1 MLFQED
7 LVTHVKGSI
16 SEKSFYTYFKN
27 EPKKLPRVDVLDLLS
42 RYTGA
47 TSWSV
52 FCNEQ
57 KIATQ
62 EKKKTTSLYKY
73 IGIGL
78 TLFITIL
85 VLMSAYFKSENTFH
99 FCFIDTDRGAYINT
113 IPLDI
118 TILNNDQSP
127 TYIKSDSLGC
137 FSWKTKADY
146 IQFVVQ
152 SPYHKTDTI
161 KRYIDTSISEDI
173 PLHTDDYSLM
183 LHFYANNNLNDWK
196 KRKQQLQQLIAENA
210 ILIKVLP
217 YDVGIE
223 MYTKEELINK
233 LTTPTQSLQGFE
245 IIESKRQGGKIV
257 KLKFR
262 TNYE

>member
-7 LVTHVKGSI
+7 LIKQVNGSI

-27 EPKKLPRVDVLDLLS
+27 EPKKLPRIDVLNLLS

-47 TSWSV
+47 SSWSA
-52 FCNEQ
+52 FSKEQ
-57 KIATQ
+57 KITTQ
-62 EKKKTTSLYKY
+62 EKKKTNSLYKY

-78 TLFITIL
+78 LLIVTIL
-85 VLMSAYFKSENTFH
+85 VLMSSYFKTENTFR

-118 TILNNDQSP
+118 TILNNNQSP

-137 FSWKTKADY
+137 FSWKAKADY
-146 IQFVVQ
+146 IQFIVQ

-161 KRYIDTSISEDI
+161 KRHINTSITEDI
-173 PLHTDDYSLM
+173 PLRTDDYNLM
-183 LHFYANNNLNDWK
+183 LHFYANNKVNDWK
-196 KRKQQLQQLIAENA
+196 KRKQQLHQLIAKNA
-210 ILIKVLP
+210 ILIQVLP
-217 YDVGIE
+217 YDVGVE
-223 MYTKEELINK
+223 MYTKEEFIDK
-233 LTTPTQSLQGFE
+233 LTTPTKSLQRFE
-245 IIESKRQGGKIV
+245 IIESIKEGNQIV

-262 TNYE
+262 TSHE